1 MLAWLN
7 MGIIPPHLR
16 VVTYKVATRGGEYG
30 RIGGLAENAGPPAR
44 RFFGDFPNIFGGSI
58 QDMGEPDPYF

>member
-16 VVTYKVATRGGEYG
+16 VVTEQVATRGG
-30 RIGGLAENAGPPAR
+30 GGKQGLQGSLAENAGPQAR
-44 RFFGDFPNIFGGSI
+44 PFFGDFS
-58 QDMGEPDPYF
+58 DS